1 MQLQLGH
8 RRIRAGGFGFVGV
21 GELARSQ
28 RTRGVSHVHVQPA
41 VRQALL
47 PAHGLNLRIRRV
59 HAGGGVVPQRLERG
73 LDRFA
78 LCLIRASLIQV
89 FGQVLIQVSIVDDV
103 DAEHHPGFGGVLGD
117 RVHANL
123 HGGVGTDIAQIA
135 LRARARGVRV
145 KNQRLLLLLFFLFF
159 LLRDDGSA
167 RLVLLLLDLVPDDD
181 ALTRGFVLHRGVH
194 IAVRLVRRP
203 FAQTPPERG
212 LLRRPSSLSLGVHTL
227 LALALTH
234 APTTPLLAQ
243 TRLLPLRR
251 VRANRGSRVGRRD
264 ERSGLPIAAS
274 EKVRWI

>member
-1 MQLQLGH
+1 MAPGATRVEEDAAAGGSPSFGRAAAPSADGGLALGADLLSSRGERQELILLPQLPHDLDVSLAKGGEPPRVFHSLRSDQHADRPQLQLQLGH

-41 VRQALL
+41 VRPNLL

-89 FGQVLIQVSIVDDV
+89 FGIQVFKCSRSIVDDV

-123 HGGVGTDIAQIA
+123 HGGVGTDIA
-135 LRARARGVRV
+135 
-145 KNQRLLLLLFFLFF
+145 
-159 LLRDDGSA
+159 
-167 RLVLLLLDLVPDDD
+167 
-181 ALTRGFVLHRGVH
+181 
-194 IAVRLVRRP
+194 
-203 FAQTPPERG
+203 
-212 LLRRPSSLSLGVHTL
+212 
-227 LALALTH
+227 
-234 APTTPLLAQ
+234 
-243 TRLLPLRR
+243 
-251 VRANRGSRVGRRD
+251 
-264 ERSGLPIAAS
+264 
-274 EKVRWI
+274 

>member
-1 MQLQLGH
+1 MFHSLRSDQHADRPQLQLQLGH

-123 HGGVGTDIAQIA
+123 HGGVGTDIA
-135 LRARARGVRV
+135 
-145 KNQRLLLLLFFLFF
+145 
-159 LLRDDGSA
+159 
-167 RLVLLLLDLVPDDD
+167 
-181 ALTRGFVLHRGVH
+181 
-194 IAVRLVRRP
+194 
-203 FAQTPPERG
+203 
-212 LLRRPSSLSLGVHTL
+212 
-227 LALALTH
+227 
-234 APTTPLLAQ
+234 
-243 TRLLPLRR
+243 
-251 VRANRGSRVGRRD
+251 
-264 ERSGLPIAAS
+264 
-274 EKVRWI
+274 